1 MRFVLPFLLLAAL
14 SSPPRATSAEAPGRV
29 AARAIVGA
37 DVLTMDG
44 RGLLRNQTILIRDGR
59 IAALGPA
66 DSVVYDPRE
75 VERIDGAGRFV
86 MPGLVDAH
94 VHLRE
99 STEEALVRYL
109 RAGVTTV
116 RDMNGRPFLLDW
128 RRRIERGELAGPTLY
143 VASPAL
149 GNLSSPREGYPTPRT
164 EEEGRAAVRRFQ
176 AAGYD
181 WIKVYSFL
189 PTAGFAG
196 IVEEA
201 GRRGMP
207 VGGHVP
213 VAVGAGVFDSGIRS
227 IEHLTEY
234 AGLSLVDAE
243 REEADRDLRTVFH
256 AGTLDSRKL
265 DSLIHETVRAGV
277 WNVPTLV
284 WFDRNLPTRRVLEAW
299 RHPELRAQGAFNRRL
314 ILRRLHDAGAR
325 IAVGTDSDGL
335 GEHLSPF
342 AILAELQAM
351 TEAGFSRREALEAA
365 TVGGAGLLGGLAD
378 FGTVTV
384 GKRADL
390 LVLFCDPREDLT
402 CLADIDLVVARGR
415 RPVYD
420 VDLARQH
427 EAEARR

>member
-1 MRFVLPFLLLAAL
+1 MRFMLPFLLLAAL
-14 SSPPRATSAEAPGRV
+14 SSPARATSAEAPNH
-29 AARAIVGA
+29 AAVSAIVGA
-37 DVLTMDG
+37 DVFTMDG

-66 DSVVYDPRE
+66 DSVAYDPQN
-75 VERIDGAGRFV
+75 VETIGGAGRFV

-99 STEEALVRYL
+99 ATEEALIRYL

-128 RRRIERGELAGPTLY
+128 RRRIEHGELAGPTLY
-143 VASPAL
+143 LASPTL

-164 EEEGRAAVRRFQ
+164 EQEGRAAVRRFQ

-189 PTAGFAG
+189 PAAGFAG

-201 GRRGMP
+201 ARRRMP

-213 VAVGAGVFDSGIRS
+213 VAVGAEVFSGIRS

-234 AGLSLVDAE
+234 AGLSLADG
-243 REEADRDLRTVFH
+243 EEDRDLRTVFH

-265 DSLIHETVRAGV
+265 DSLIRETVRAGV

-314 ILRRLHDAGAR
+314 ILRRLRDAGAR

-342 AILAELQAM
+342 AILGELQAM
-351 TEAGFSRREALEAA
+351 TEAGFSRREVLRAA
-365 TVGGAGLLGGLAD
+365 TVGGAELLGGLAE

-420 VDLARQH
+420 VDLTRQH
-427 EAEARR
+427 EAEVRR